1 VVYSGDGFSENIKSY
16 LLSTGMAVELCDLET
31 WLELYFGL

>member
-1 VVYSGDGFSENIKSY
+1 MKSY
-16 LLSTGMAVELCDLET
+16 LLSTGMAVELPDLRK